1 MSTKILKQYQSNA
14 VDELLL
20 KTKLLLNKNLAKRTI
35 VFQSPTGSGKTLML
49 TEYIEQIIKENENED
64 LCFLWMSIG
73 KGELHKQSYNSL
85 KREFQGFPSIYLLEE
100 EFFGYRET
108 IEQNEVVV
116 VNWEKLRAKDSKTNE
131 WNNILMKDKE
141 TINFKELI
149 RNTKEE
155 DRKIIMIIDESHS
168 NSASARAVELRDM
181 INADITIEMSATP
194 VLDANEYN
202 EKVTVD
208 PNEVINEGMIK
219 KEIVINQDIDKID
232 DNEITSQELVMQVAF
247 EKREELRQLYKK
259 YNIDIN
265 PLVLVQLPS
274 SDAGEDK
281 KEFVESFLAQKGMD
295 KENKQVA
302 VWLNDEKV
310 NNESDL
316 VIPNDSQVNFL
327 IFKMAIDTGWDCPR
341 ASILVRFRETKS
353 EAFEIQTIGRIL
365 RMPEAEHYENDTL
378 NRGYIYTN
386 IKSLEVKKEVYNPN
400 IIKSEIVKR
409 KDIYKPLNL
418 KSYYRNR
425 VDFGDITM
433 SFYKVLDEVFCKEF
447 GLKINEF
454 ELLNENFKKVSKII
468 NIENLDS
475 QDEIILNKPLDVN
488 EFDKLPE
495 HIITGQ
501 EADLF
506 SESTLMKANLSQED
520 LFHAFELLIRNNL
533 NGFAYKRSITT
544 VKEALYRWFKRY
556 LNVNLTGNGIVYIQN
571 IVLNNVDT
579 FNILFD
585 KAISAYKPIKDEEIN
600 KKIEEVEEWNESWE
614 ISESRNLNPYT
625 YTLEYE
631 RKDNNRKEYFDSFKL
646 SLITPC
652 RLNIDSDVEVDFIK
666 YLDDKSDKVE
676 WWWQNGSEHMSLNFG
691 IKYNKK
697 STFQP
702 DFIVSFKNGR
712 IGIFDTKASGFN
724 EDDNKLKSDA
734 LQQYIKEE
742 NQKDKNIFGGLVI
755 KEGQH
760 FKIYIKENYKSYEE
774 NQKEWLYFDDLIK

>member
-20 KTKLLLNKNLAKRTI
+20 KTNLLLNKNLDKKTI

-168 NSASARAVELRDM
+168 NSASERAVELRNM

-194 VLDANEYN
+194 VLDASEYN

-208 PNEVINEGMIK
+208 SNEVINEGMIK

-302 VWLNDEKV
+302 IWLNDEKV

-365 RMPEAEHYENDTL
+365 RMPEAEHYEDDNL
-378 NRGYIYTN
+378 NKGYIYTN

-409 KDIYKPLNL
+409 KEIYKPLNL

-425 VDFGDITM
+425 VDFGDITI

-454 ELLNENFKKVSKII
+454 ELLDENLKKVSKVI

-475 QDEIILNKPLDVN
+475 QDEIILNKPLDVK

-614 ISESRNLNPYT
+614 VSESRNLNPYT

-631 RKDNNRKEYFDSFKL
+631 RKDNNKKEYFDSFKL
-646 SLITPC
+646 NLTTPC
-652 RLNIDSDVEVDFIK
+652 RLNIDSDIEIDFIK
-666 YLDDKSDKVE
+666 YLDDKSDIVE

-702 DFIVSFKNGR
+702 DFIVSFKDGR

-734 LQQYIKEE
+734 LQQYIKEQ
-742 NQKDKNIFGGLVI
+742 NKNMFGGLVI

-760 FKIYIKENYKSYEE
+760 FKINTKENYISY
-774 NQKEWLYFDDLIK
+774 KEKQEDWVYFEDLIK